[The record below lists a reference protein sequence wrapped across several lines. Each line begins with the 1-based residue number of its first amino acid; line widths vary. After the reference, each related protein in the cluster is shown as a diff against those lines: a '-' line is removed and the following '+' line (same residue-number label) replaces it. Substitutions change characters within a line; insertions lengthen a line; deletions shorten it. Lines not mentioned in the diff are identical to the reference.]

1 MACDDL
7 KILHVDSQ
15 VVLDVIE
22 LLQKKY
28 GTVDA
33 PLTMCRGKTHDYLGM
48 TLDYTV
54 PGKVIINMDHYV
66 NELLDEM
73 PADMRSG
80 TSTTPAAA
88 YLYDVNEEVERLTQ
102 EQIEMFHTITAK
114 LLFLSKRARPDLQQA
129 VGFLTTRVKC
139 PDTDDWKKL
148 YRVITYL
155 RGTAELKLT
164 LEVDD
169 AHVIK
174 WWVDAAFGVH
184 NDMRSQTG
192 MTMTIGKGSVY
203 ASSVRQ
209 KRSWS
214 ELMMQLE

>member
-1 MACDDL
+1 
-7 KILHVDSQ
+7 
-15 VVLDVIE
+15 
-22 LLQKKY
+22 
-28 GTVDA
+28 
-33 PLTMCRGKTHDYLGM
+33 
-48 TLDYTV
+48 
-54 PGKVIINMDHYV
+54 V

-88 YLYDVNEEVERLTQ
+88 YLYDVNEEAERLTQ
-102 EQIEMFHTITAK
+102 EQIKMFHTITAK
-114 LLFLSKRARPDLQQA
+114 LLFLSKQARPDLQQA

-139 PDTDDWKKL
+139 PDTDDLKKL
-148 YRVITYL
+148 YRVIKYL

-164 LEVDD
+164 LEADD

-184 NDMRSQTG
+184 NDMQSQTG

-203 ASSVRQ
+203 ASSVQQ
-209 KRSWS
+209 KLNTQSLTEA
-214 ELMMQLE
+214 ELVGADDAIGMILWTHLFWKTKATWCVTQSYIRIIRAQCC